1 MKKIT
6 NIVGAAMLCLA
17 AFAFTGC
24 GTVSPTDQTIIDSTA
39 AVLRGAARDGA
50 VVAMT
55 PPTGN
60 TNNAEYFRLAASAIG
75 TFVTS
80 KDTSPAAFQAALTSL
95 NVPQL
100 NDPYVKIGIGTV
112 VDLYQLYYGIYV
124 KGNVVSNAPV
134 ALELLTSVQ
143 DGFNQALGNPVT
155 SLMLRRSSVGMV
167 GDVLPRPITAFKPA
181 KR

>member
-1 MKKIT
+1 MKKI
-6 NIVGAAMLCLA
+6 NRIISAAMLCLA
-17 AFAFTGC
+17 AFAFSGC
-24 GTVSPTDQTIIDSTA
+24 GTVSPTDQTIVDSTA

-50 VVAMT
+50 LVAIT
-55 PPTGN
+55 PPAGN
-60 TNNAEYFRLAASAIG
+60 TNNAEYFRLAATTIG

-80 KDTSPAAFQAALTSL
+80 KDTSPAAFQAALMDL

-124 KGNVVSNAPV
+124 KPNVASNAPV

-155 SLMLRRSSVGMV
+155 ALMARRGSVGMT
-167 GDVLPRPITAFKPA
+167 GNVLPRPIAAIKPS
-181 KR
+181 KK